1 MDELKAVYEKAF
13 TGIGPSDHMRE
24 RVRALGSSRTARPP
38 FVRRLYVVMAAVC
51 LLAYAVMKGYSFFT
65 GGNHVGPD
73 VPKGNPGDLFSGGL
87 ILPLNICVGII
98 VACTM
103 YTFYTL
109 FLEGEEER

>member
-1 MDELKAVYEKAF
+1 MKTRSKYILLLF
-13 TGIGPSDHMRE
+13 MGII
-24 RVRALGSSRTARPP
+24 VLLLG
-38 FVRRLYVVMAAVC
+38 
-51 LLAYAVMKGYSFFT
+51 GIFFT

-109 FLEGEEER
+109 FLAGEEEA